1 LLTWGAAGLGGLL
14 SILSIG
20 TFTSSFKLMIAQSS
34 GVARDLTHLGFSEKQ
49 ISWVFFQKFS
59 KLFGLIWIASLLLCF
74 AIKEMV
80 QSQINPYGLET
91 CDGLSWITLLLAI
104 LYAAV
109 FTGINYQVIRGTF
122 STFCKNTQ
130 N

>member
-1 LLTWGAAGLGGLL
+1 VAVSLGGLL

-34 GVARDLTHLGFSEKQ
+34 GAARDLTHLGFSEKQ
-49 ISWVFFQKFS
+49 IGWVFFQKFS
-59 KLFGLIWIASLLLCF
+59 KLFGLIWIVSLVLCF
-74 AIKEMV
+74 SIKEII
-80 QSQINPYGLET
+80 QSQIKPYGLET
-91 CDGLSWITLLLAI
+91 SDGLSWVTLVLAV

-109 FTGINYQVIRGTF
+109 FTGINYQVIRGAV
-122 STFCKNTQ
+122 STFGKNTP